1 MAANSDIKTVI
12 ALGFFDG
19 VHRGH
24 GRLIEM
30 AKQRAAELGAEPA
43 VLSFDVS
50 PESVITGRKVPLI
63 SSNSIREDI
72 VKNVYGVDRTIFYH
86 FDTQTMAMPWSDF
99 IDSLVQRFSAIHFV
113 IGHDFHCG
121 YKGQG
126 SPQRISEYCREKGLG
141 CDIIPKVTVD
151 GITVSSTYIREL
163 ISQGDI
169 QRANFFLGHA
179 YTIAGI
185 VQDGHKNGRK
195 MGTPT
200 INLICQPELL
210 LPPHGVYITKVRLP
224 QIEKSAVTNVGVRPT
239 LGGKDEVSVE
249 SYILDFSG
257 DLYGQYVSVD
267 FYDFIRPEKK
277 FSDTQQLREQILN
290 DAETTRHFFKCR

>member
-1 MAANSDIKTVI
+1 MTATLDTKTVI

-24 GRLIEM
+24 GQLINM
-30 AKQRAAELGAEPA
+30 AKQRALELGAAPA

-50 PESVITGRKVPLI
+50 PESIITGRKVPLI
-63 SSNSIREDI
+63 SSNEIRKDI
-72 VKNVYGVDRTIFYH
+72 VKTVYGVDKVIFYH
-86 FDTQTMAMPWSDF
+86 FDEKIMAMPWSDF
-99 IDSLVQRFSAIHFV
+99 IDSLIERFSAVHFV

-126 SPQRISEYCREKGLG
+126 SPQRISEYCKQKGLG
-141 CDIIPKVTVD
+141 CDIIPKFTID
-151 GITVSSTYIREL
+151 DITVSSTYIREM
-163 ISQGDI
+163 IAKGDI

-185 VQDGHKNGRK
+185 VQNGHKNGRK

-200 INLICQPELL
+200 INLRCEPELI
-210 LPPHGVYITKVRLP
+210 LPAHGVYVTKVRLP
-224 QIEKSAVTNVGVRPT
+224 EVEKLAVTNVGVRPT

-249 SYILDFSG
+249 SYILDFAG

-267 FYDFIRPEKK
+267 FYSFIRPEKK
-277 FSDTQQLREQILN
+277 FSDIEQLRSQILN
-290 DAETTRHFFKCR
+290 DAEDTRHFFRCR